1 MAKKSK
7 TPSKGMGGK
16 TTPLLKGQGK
26 SLAAMKPEASGGFG
40 TSKLAKSATNQNY
53 GGKKK

>member
-7 TPSKGMGGK
+7 TPKGK
-16 TTPLLKGQGK
+16 NAPLLKGQGK

>member
-7 TPSKGMGGK
+7 TPKGK